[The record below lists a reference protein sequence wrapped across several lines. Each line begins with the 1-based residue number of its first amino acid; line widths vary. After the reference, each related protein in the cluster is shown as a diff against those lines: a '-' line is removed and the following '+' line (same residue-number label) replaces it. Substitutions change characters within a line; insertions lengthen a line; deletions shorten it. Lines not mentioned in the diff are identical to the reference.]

1 VEIAV
6 RVEDAT
12 ADELRSLH
20 QWLAGEEDLRGRV
33 HLVQNPPQSG
43 TLGTLPD
50 LLQVVLANGG
60 AGAVLAGAVV
70 AWVRNRTTNVT
81 VKLTRADGTM
91 AEVSAER
98 LRNKDAAIV
107 HAVVADLSEALN
119 PRTPQP

>member
-1 VEIAV
+1 MEIAV

-12 ADELRSLH
+12 GDDVRSLYR
-20 QWLAGEEDLRGRV
+20 WLAAEDDLRGRV
-33 HLVQNPPQSG
+33 HLIQSPPQSG

-81 VKLTRADGTM
+81 VKLTRRDGTT

-98 LRNKDAAIV
+98 LRRKDAAMV
-107 HAVVADLSEALN
+107 QAMVADLSEALD
-119 PRTPQP
+119 PHIPQP